1 MSPAVLSFFATDF
14 DESVRLSVLGP
25 TDGWGVERPDA
36 LSSDALPLLEGA
48 DAPFSFAPSFAAD
61 VVAGFV
67 TGFAA
72 GFVTGF
78 ATGFADGFE
87 VNAAAGEAYF
97 AVLLYGSISMV
108 FG

>member
-1 MSPAVLSFFATDF
+1 
-14 DESVRLSVLGP
+14 
-25 TDGWGVERPDA
+25 

-67 TGFAA
+67 A

-87 VNAAAGEAYF
+87 VDAAAGGAYF

-108 FG
+108 FVELGISLAIP

>member
-1 MSPAVLSFFATDF
+1 
-14 DESVRLSVLGP
+14 
-25 TDGWGVERPDA
+25 

-48 DAPFSFAPSFAAD
+48 GAPFSFALSFTAD

-67 TGFAA
+67 AGFAA

-87 VNAAAGEAYF
+87 V
-97 AVLLYGSISMV
+97 LLYGSISMV
-108 FG
+108 FVELGISLAIP